1 MDEIT
6 RDCLVSV
13 AAFAAIFG
21 IAYLYFIS
29 RHRER
34 IAMLDRG
41 IDPKTFQKEGQSLK
55 YGLLAIGIA
64 IGTVAGAILKM
75 NGMEKNTS
83 FISMIFLFSGISLVI
98 YHLITSV
105 KK

>member
-6 RDCLVSV
+6 RDCLVSI

-21 IAYLYFIS
+21 IAYIYFIS

-34 IAMLDRG
+34 ITMLDRG
-41 IDPKTFQKEGQSLK
+41 VDPKSFQKEEQSLK
-55 YGLLAIGIA
+55 YGMMAIGIA
-64 IGTVAGAILKM
+64 IGTLAGAILKM
-75 NGMEKNTS
+75 NGVEKNTS
-83 FISMIFLFSGISLVI
+83 YISMIFLFSGISLVI
-98 YHLITSV
+98 YHLITKV